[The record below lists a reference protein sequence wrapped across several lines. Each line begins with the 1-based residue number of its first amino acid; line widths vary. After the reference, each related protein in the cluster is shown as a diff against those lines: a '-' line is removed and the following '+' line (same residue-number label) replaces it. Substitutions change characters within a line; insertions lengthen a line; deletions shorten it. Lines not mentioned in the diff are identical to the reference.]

1 MTLKI
6 LILGIAKAGKT
17 SMLLA
22 LDNKSEEIAKVKPTQ
37 GVAYNQVPWAGFEM
51 ALWDVAGQE
60 VYQKKFFIEH
70 DRNFAGINA
79 IVFVLSIE
87 EEDLFKDAFT
97 LVKNV
102 ADILEKMKLSVPV
115 TVCIHK
121 FDPYRRE
128 MAYFQKNEKEIR
140 SKLAKIMGKYPY
152 EVFVTS
158 IYDRAS
164 IARAFAST
172 IQKCVPQYDII
183 LERLK
188 ALAQEFNSPMVLIL
202 DENSNIVGEW
212 HDTRN
217 NQEELQVFT
226 ENALGF
232 SHIMS
237 RRIYPNFI
245 LLEMNQT
252 WEIAAVPFLAGDK
265 VYVTFVQLIKKAV
278 SEGAPIQAQLLAKRD
293 DFGKM
298 LDLFRL
304 EGR

>member
-37 GVAYNQVPWAGFEM
+37 GVSYNQVPWAGFEM

-79 IVFVLSIE
+79 IVFVFSIE
-87 EEDLFKDAFT
+87 EEDIFKDAFT

-102 ADILEKMKLSVPV
+102 ADIIEKMKLNVPV

-128 MAYFQKNEKEIR
+128 MANFQKNEKEIR

-164 IARAFAST
+164 IVRAFAST
-172 IQKCVPQYDII
+172 IQKCVPQFDLI

-188 ALAQEFNSPMVLIL
+188 ELAQEFNSPMVLIL

-232 SHIMS
+232 SHIM
-237 RRIYPNFI
+237 
-245 LLEMNQT
+245 
-252 WEIAAVPFLAGDK
+252 
-265 VYVTFVQLIKKAV
+265 
-278 SEGAPIQAQLLAKRD
+278 
-293 DFGKM
+293 
-298 LDLFRL
+298 
-304 EGR
+304 